1 MINPVP
7 VYKYVKANPLIKLN
21 VNDRVYVVNGFTFL
35 SNQYGVTRKDC
46 LRDINFEDLAKIG
59 LFEKTITNFNI
70 SNYSKGDLIVLSDNK
85 DKAREVSAS
94 NPTKNRVVEITKEP
108 TVVIPRKGYGKAP
121 LRFIQEMEVKDVNS
135 GKMEIVNTDDVVSD
149 TRKYWFLN
157 SKGQVS
163 CTYYWMNPVA
173 DLYRSK
179 TNNIYYSNKDAV
191 SVLQTIEYNI
201 NNDAAV
207 LSGGDTMLGKAMMV
221 DNLVEKYM
229 LYGRNSMYDN
239 WCCNSCICKL
249 CSTRKVPGKIYLRIL
264 FYLCNDL
271 CNIKI

>member
-1 MINPVP
+1 MVNQVY

-21 VNDRVYVVNGFTFL
+21 VNDKVYVVNGFTFL

-46 LRDINFEDLAKIG
+46 LRDINFEDLTKIG
-59 LFEKTITNFNI
+59 LFEKTINNFNM

-94 NPTKNRVVEITKEP
+94 NPTKNRVVEIIKEP
-108 TVVIPRKGYGKAP
+108 TVIIPRKGYGRSP
-121 LRFIQEMEVKDVNS
+121 LRFIQEMEVRDVSN
-135 GKMEIVNTDDVVSD
+135 GKMEIVNTDDIVGD

-179 TNNIYYSNKDAV
+179 TNNIYHSHKDAV
-191 SVLQTIEYNI
+191 SALQTIEYNI

-207 LSGGDTMLGKAMMV
+207 LSGGDIMMGKTMMV
-221 DNLVEKYM
+221 DNLVEK
-229 LYGRNSMYDN
+229 
-239 WCCNSCICKL
+239 
-249 CSTRKVPGKIYLRIL
+249 
-264 FYLCNDL
+264 
-271 CNIKI
+271 

>member
-46 LRDINFEDLAKIG
+46 LRDINFEDLTKIG
-59 LFEKTITNFNI
+59 LFDKTITNFNI

-108 TVVIPRKGYGKAP
+108 TVVIPQKGYGKSP
-121 LRFIQEMEVKDVNS
+121 LRFIQEMEVRDVNN
-135 GKMEIVNTDDVVSD
+135 GKMEIVNTDDIVSD

-163 CTYYWMNPVA
+163 CTYYWLNPVA

-179 TNNIYYSNKDAV
+179 INNIYYSHNHAV
-191 SVLQTIEYNI
+191 SALQTIEYNI

-207 LSGGDTMLGKAMMV
+207 LSGGDTMMGKAMMI
-221 DNLVEKYM
+221 DNLVEK
-229 LYGRNSMYDN
+229 
-239 WCCNSCICKL
+239 
-249 CSTRKVPGKIYLRIL
+249 
-264 FYLCNDL
+264 
-271 CNIKI
+271 

>member
-7 VYKYVKANPLIKLN
+7 VSQYVKSNPLIKLN

-46 LRDINFEDLAKIG
+46 LRDINFEDLTKIG
-59 LFEKTITNFNI
+59 LFEKTINNFNM

-85 DKAREVSAS
+85 DKSREVSAS
-94 NPTKNRVVEITKEP
+94 NPTKNRVVEIIKEP
-108 TVVIPRKGYGKAP
+108 TVIIPRKGYGRSP
-121 LRFIQEMEVKDVNS
+121 LRFIQEMEVRDVSN
-135 GKMEIVNTDDVVSD
+135 GKMEIVNTDDIVGD
-149 TRKYWFLN
+149 TRKYWFLS

-179 TNNIYYSNKDAV
+179 TNNIYHSYKDAV
-191 SVLQTIEYNI
+191 SALQTIEYNI

-207 LSGGDTMLGKAMMV
+207 LSGGDIMMGKAMMV
-221 DNLVEKYM
+221 DNLIEK
-229 LYGRNSMYDN
+229 
-239 WCCNSCICKL
+239 
-249 CSTRKVPGKIYLRIL
+249 
-264 FYLCNDL
+264 
-271 CNIKI
+271 

>member
-21 VNDRVYVVNGFTFL
+21 VNDKVYVVNGIVFL
-35 SNQYGVTRKDC
+35 SNQYGVTRKDS
-46 LRDINFEDLAKIG
+46 LKDINFEDLVKIG

-70 SNYSKGDLIVLSDNK
+70 SNYSKGDLIVLSNNK
-85 DKAREVSAS
+85 DKAKEVSAS
-94 NPTKNRVVEITKEP
+94 NPTKNRVVEITKDP
-108 TVVIPRKGYGKAP
+108 TIVIPRKGYGKAP
-121 LRFIQEMEVKDVNS
+121 LRFTQEMEVRDVNT
-135 GKMEIVNTDDVVSD
+135 GKMEIINTDDVVCD

-173 DLYRSK
+173 DLYRSN

-191 SVLQTIEYNI
+191 SALQNIEYKI

-207 LSGGDTMLGKAMMV
+207 LSGGDTMLGKAMLI
-221 DNLVEKYM
+221 DNLVEK
-229 LYGRNSMYDN
+229 
-239 WCCNSCICKL
+239 
-249 CSTRKVPGKIYLRIL
+249 
-264 FYLCNDL
+264 
-271 CNIKI
+271 

>member
-1 MINPVP
+1 MNSVS
-7 VYKYVKANPLIKLN
+7 VYKYVKSNPLIKLN
-21 VNDRVYVVNGFTFL
+21 VNDKVYVVNGFTFL

-46 LRDINFEDLAKIG
+46 LRDINFEDLTKIG
-59 LFEKTITNFNI
+59 LFDKTITNFNI

-94 NPTKNRVVEITKEP
+94 NLTKNRVVEITKEP
-108 TVVIPRKGYGKAP
+108 TIVITRKGYGKAP
-121 LRFIQEMEVKDVNS
+121 LRFIQEMEVRNVNT
-135 GKMEIVNTDDVVSD
+135 GKIEIINTDDVVCD

-163 CTYYWMNPVA
+163 NTYYWLNPVA

-179 TNNIYYSNKDAV
+179 TNNIYYSHNHAV
-191 SVLQTIEYNI
+191 TALQTIEYNI

-221 DNLVEKYM
+221 DNLVEK
-229 LYGRNSMYDN
+229 
-239 WCCNSCICKL
+239 
-249 CSTRKVPGKIYLRIL
+249 
-264 FYLCNDL
+264 
-271 CNIKI
+271 

>member
-1 MINPVP
+1 MMNQVY

-46 LRDINFEDLAKIG
+46 LRDINFEDLTKIG
-59 LFEKTITNFNI
+59 LFEKTINNFNM

-94 NPTKNRVVEITKEP
+94 NPTKNRVVEIIKEP
-108 TVVIPRKGYGKAP
+108 TVIIPRKGYGRSP
-121 LRFIQEMEVKDVNS
+121 LRFIQEMEVRDVNS
-135 GKMEIVNTDDVVSD
+135 GKMGIVNTDDIVND

-163 CTYYWMNPVA
+163 CTYYWLNPVA

-179 TNNIYYSNKDAV
+179 TNNIYYSYKDAV
-191 SVLQTIEYNI
+191 SALQTIEYNI

-207 LSGGDTMLGKAMMV
+207 LSGGDIMIGKAMMV
-221 DNLVEKYM
+221 DNLIEK
-229 LYGRNSMYDN
+229 
-239 WCCNSCICKL
+239 
-249 CSTRKVPGKIYLRIL
+249 
-264 FYLCNDL
+264 
-271 CNIKI
+271 

>member
-1 MINPVP
+1 MVNQVY

-21 VNDRVYVVNGFTFL
+21 VNDKVYVVNGIAFL
-35 SNQYGVTRKDC
+35 SNQYGVTKKDC
-46 LRDINFEDLAKIG
+46 LKDINFEDLAKIG

-70 SNYSKGDLIVLSDNK
+70 SNYLKGDLVILSNNK
-85 DKAREVSAS
+85 DKAKEVSTS

-108 TVVIPRKGYGKAP
+108 TMVIPLKGYGRSP
-121 LRFIQEMEVKDVNS
+121 LRFIQEMEVKDVNT
-135 GKMEIVNTDDVVSD
+135 GKMEIINTDDVVCN

-179 TNNIYYSNKDAV
+179 TNNIYYSNKDAA
-191 SVLQTIEYNI
+191 SALQAIEYNI

-221 DNLVEKYM
+221 DNLLEK
-229 LYGRNSMYDN
+229 
-239 WCCNSCICKL
+239 
-249 CSTRKVPGKIYLRIL
+249 
-264 FYLCNDL
+264 
-271 CNIKI
+271 

>member
-46 LRDINFEDLAKIG
+46 LRDINFEDLTKIG
-59 LFEKTITNFNI
+59 FFDKTITNFNI

-108 TVVIPRKGYGKAP
+108 TVVIPRKGYGRSP
-121 LRFIQEMEVKDVNS
+121 LRFIQEMEVKDVNN
-135 GKMEIVNTDDVVSD
+135 GKMEIVNTDDIVSD

-163 CTYYWMNPVA
+163 CTYYWLNPVA

-179 TNNIYYSNKDAV
+179 TNNIYYSHNHAV
-191 SVLQTIEYNI
+191 GALQTIEYNI

-207 LSGGDTMLGKAMMV
+207 LSGGDTMMGKAMMI
-221 DNLVEKYM
+221 DNLVEK
-229 LYGRNSMYDN
+229 
-239 WCCNSCICKL
+239 
-249 CSTRKVPGKIYLRIL
+249 
-264 FYLCNDL
+264 
-271 CNIKI
+271 

>member
-35 SNQYGVTRKDC
+35 SNQYGVTRKDS
-46 LRDINFEDLAKIG
+46 LNNINFEDLVKIG
-59 LFEKTITNFNI
+59 LFEKTITNFNM

-108 TVVIPRKGYGKAP
+108 TVIIPRKGYGKAY
-121 LRFIQEMEVKDVNS
+121 LRFIQEMEVRDVNN

-179 TNNIYYSNKDAV
+179 TNNIYHSHNDAV
-191 SVLQTIEYNI
+191 SALQTIEYNI

-207 LSGGDTMLGKAMMV
+207 LSGGDIMMGKAMLI
-221 DNLVEKYM
+221 DNLVEK
-229 LYGRNSMYDN
+229 
-239 WCCNSCICKL
+239 
-249 CSTRKVPGKIYLRIL
+249 
-264 FYLCNDL
+264 
-271 CNIKI
+271 

>member
-21 VNDRVYVVNGFTFL
+21 VNDKVYVVNGFTFL

-46 LRDINFEDLAKIG
+46 LKDINFEDLAKIG
-59 LFEKTITNFNI
+59 LFDKTITNFNI

-94 NPTKNRVVEITKEP
+94 NPTKNRVVEIIKEP
-108 TVVIPRKGYGKAP
+108 TVVIPRNVYSRSP
-121 LRFIQEMEVKDVNS
+121 LRFIQEIEVRDVNS
-135 GKMEIVNTDDVVSD
+135 GKMEIVNTDDIVSD

-163 CTYYWMNPVA
+163 CTYYWLNPVA

-179 TNNIYYSNKDAV
+179 TNNIYYSHNHAV
-191 SVLQTIEYNI
+191 IALQTIEYNI

-207 LSGGDTMLGKAMMV
+207 ISGGDTMMGKAMMI
-221 DNLVEKYM
+221 DNLVEK
-229 LYGRNSMYDN
+229 
-239 WCCNSCICKL
+239 
-249 CSTRKVPGKIYLRIL
+249 
-264 FYLCNDL
+264 
-271 CNIKI
+271 

>member
-7 VYKYVKANPLIKLN
+7 VYKYVKANPLINLN

-35 SNQYGVTRKDC
+35 SNQYGVIRKDC
-46 LRDINFEDLAKIG
+46 LRDINFEDLVKIG
-59 LFEKTITNFNI
+59 LFDKTITNFNI

-94 NPTKNRVVEITKEP
+94 NPTKNRIVEITKEP
-108 TVVIPRKGYGKAP
+108 SVIIPPRKGYEKAP
-121 LRFIQEMEVKDVNS
+121 LRFIQEMEVRDVNN
-135 GKMEIVNTDDVVSD
+135 GKMEIVNTDDIVSD

-163 CTYYWMNPVA
+163 CTYYWLNPIA

-179 TNNIYYSNKDAV
+179 TNNIYYSHNHAV
-191 SVLQTIEYNI
+191 SALQTIEYNI

-207 LSGGDTMLGKAMMV
+207 LSGGDTMLGKAMMI
-221 DNLVEKYM
+221 DNLVEK
-229 LYGRNSMYDN
+229 
-239 WCCNSCICKL
+239 
-249 CSTRKVPGKIYLRIL
+249 
-264 FYLCNDL
+264 
-271 CNIKI
+271 

>member
-1 MINPVP
+1 MMNQVY

-21 VNDRVYVVNGFTFL
+21 VNDKVYVVNGIVFL
-35 SNQYGVTRKDC
+35 SNQYGVTRKDS
-46 LRDINFEDLAKIG
+46 LKDINFEDLAKIG

-70 SNYSKGDLIVLSDNK
+70 SNYSKGDLIVLSNNK

-94 NPTKNRVVEITKEP
+94 NPTKNRVVEIIKEP
-108 TVVIPRKGYGKAP
+108 TIVIPRKGYGKVP
-121 LRFIQEMEVKDVNS
+121 LRFTQEMEVRDVNT
-135 GKMEIVNTDDVVSD
+135 GKMEIVNTDDVVCN

-173 DLYRSK
+173 DLYRSN

-191 SVLQTIEYNI
+191 SALQNIEYKI

-207 LSGGDTMLGKAMMV
+207 LSGGDTMLGKSMLI
-221 DNLVEKYM
+221 DNLVEK
-229 LYGRNSMYDN
+229 
-239 WCCNSCICKL
+239 
-249 CSTRKVPGKIYLRIL
+249 
-264 FYLCNDL
+264 
-271 CNIKI
+271 

>member
-1 MINPVP
+1 MMNQFY

-46 LRDINFEDLAKIG
+46 LRDINFEDLTKIG

-108 TVVIPRKGYGKAP
+108 TVIIPRKGYGKAP
-121 LRFIQEMEVKDVNS
+121 LRFIQEMEVRDVSN
-135 GKMEIVNTDDVVSD
+135 GKMEIVNTDDIVGD

-173 DLYRSK
+173 DLYRSN
-179 TNNIYYSNKDAV
+179 TNNIYHSHKDAV
-191 SVLQTIEYNI
+191 SALQTIEYNI

-207 LSGGDTMLGKAMMV
+207 ISGGDTMLGKAMMV
-221 DNLVEKYM
+221 DNLIEK
-229 LYGRNSMYDN
+229 
-239 WCCNSCICKL
+239 
-249 CSTRKVPGKIYLRIL
+249 
-264 FYLCNDL
+264 
-271 CNIKI
+271 

>member
-1 MINPVP
+1 MINPVH

-59 LFEKTITNFNI
+59 LFDKTITNFNM
-70 SNYSKGDLIVLSDNK
+70 SNYSKGDLIVLSDNN

-108 TVVIPRKGYGKAP
+108 TVIIPRKGYRKAY

-135 GKMEIVNTDDVVSD
+135 GKIEIVNTDDVVSD

-179 TNNIYYSNKDAV
+179 TNNIYHSHKDAV
-191 SVLQTIEYNI
+191 SALQTIEYNI

-221 DNLVEKYM
+221 DNLVEK
-229 LYGRNSMYDN
+229 
-239 WCCNSCICKL
+239 
-249 CSTRKVPGKIYLRIL
+249 
-264 FYLCNDL
+264 
-271 CNIKI
+271 

>member
-21 VNDRVYVVNGFTFL
+21 VNDKVYVVNGIVFL
-35 SNQYGVTRKDC
+35 SNQYGVTRKDS
-46 LRDINFEDLAKIG
+46 LKDINFEDLVKIG

-70 SNYSKGDLIVLSDNK
+70 SNYSKGDLIVLSNNK
-85 DKAREVSAS
+85 DKAKEVSAS

-108 TVVIPRKGYGKAP
+108 TIVIPRKGYGKVP
-121 LRFIQEMEVKDVNS
+121 LRFTQEMEVRDVNT
-135 GKMEIVNTDDVVSD
+135 GKMEIINTDDVVCN

-173 DLYRSK
+173 DLYRSNI
-179 TNNIYYSNKDAV
+179 NNIYYSNKDAV
-191 SVLQTIEYNI
+191 SALQNIEYKI

-207 LSGGDTMLGKAMMV
+207 LSGGDTMLGKAMLI
-221 DNLVEKYM
+221 DNLVEK
-229 LYGRNSMYDN
+229 
-239 WCCNSCICKL
+239 
-249 CSTRKVPGKIYLRIL
+249 
-264 FYLCNDL
+264 
-271 CNIKI
+271 

>member
-21 VNDRVYVVNGFTFL
+21 VNDKVYIVNGIVFL
-35 SNQYGVTRKDC
+35 SNQYGVTRKDS
-46 LRDINFEDLAKIG
+46 LKDINFEDLVKIG

-70 SNYSKGDLIVLSDNK
+70 SNYSKGDLIVLSNNK

-108 TVVIPRKGYGKAP
+108 TIVIPRKGYGKVP
-121 LRFIQEMEVKDVNS
+121 LRFTQEMEVRDVNT
-135 GKMEIVNTDDVVSD
+135 GKMEIINTDDVVCD

-173 DLYRSK
+173 DLYRSN

-191 SVLQTIEYNI
+191 SALQNIEYKI

-207 LSGGDTMLGKAMMV
+207 LSGGDTMLGKAMLI
-221 DNLVEKYM
+221 DNLVEK
-229 LYGRNSMYDN
+229 
-239 WCCNSCICKL
+239 
-249 CSTRKVPGKIYLRIL
+249 
-264 FYLCNDL
+264 
-271 CNIKI
+271 

>member
-1 MINPVP
+1 MLNSVH

-21 VNDRVYVVNGFTFL
+21 VNDKVYVVNGFTFL
-35 SNQYGVTRKDC
+35 SNQYGVIRKDC

-59 LFEKTITNFNI
+59 LFDKTITNFNI

-108 TVVIPRKGYGKAP
+108 TIVILQKGYGKAP
-121 LRFIQEMEVKDVNS
+121 LRFIQEMEVRDVNN
-135 GKMEIVNTDDVVSD
+135 GKMEIVNTDDIVSD
-149 TRKYWFLN
+149 TRKYWFIN

-163 CTYYWMNPVA
+163 CTYYWLNPVA

-179 TNNIYYSNKDAV
+179 TNNIYYSHNHAV
-191 SVLQTIEYNI
+191 SALQTIEYNI

-207 LSGGDTMLGKAMMV
+207 LSGGDTMMGKAMMI
-221 DNLVEKYM
+221 DNLVEK
-229 LYGRNSMYDN
+229 
-239 WCCNSCICKL
+239 
-249 CSTRKVPGKIYLRIL
+249 
-264 FYLCNDL
+264 
-271 CNIKI
+271 

>member
-1 MINPVP
+1 MINQVY

-21 VNDRVYVVNGFTFL
+21 VNDKVYVVNGIVFL
-35 SNQYGVTRKDC
+35 SNHYGVTRKDC
-46 LRDINFEDLAKIG
+46 LKDINFEDLAKIG
-59 LFEKTITNFNI
+59 LFEKTITNFNM
-70 SNYSKGDLIVLSDNK
+70 SNYSKGDLVVLSNNK
-85 DKAREVSAS
+85 DKAKEVSAS

-108 TVVIPRKGYGKAP
+108 TIVIPRKGYGKAP
-121 LRFIQEMEVKDVNS
+121 LRFIQEMEVRDVNT
-135 GKMEIVNTDDVVSD
+135 GKMEIINTDDVVCN

-179 TNNIYYSNKDAV
+179 TNNIYYSNKDAA
-191 SVLQTIEYNI
+191 SALQAIEYNI

-221 DNLVEKYM
+221 DNLVEK
-229 LYGRNSMYDN
+229 
-239 WCCNSCICKL
+239 
-249 CSTRKVPGKIYLRIL
+249 
-264 FYLCNDL
+264 
-271 CNIKI
+271 

>member
-46 LRDINFEDLAKIG
+46 LRDINFEDLTKIG
-59 LFEKTITNFNI
+59 LFDKTITNFNI

-94 NPTKNRVVEITKEP
+94 NPIKNRVVEITKEP
-108 TVVIPRKGYGKAP
+108 TVVIPRKGYGRSP
-121 LRFIQEMEVKDVNS
+121 LRFIQEMEVKDVNN
-135 GKMEIVNTDDVVSD
+135 GKMEIVNTDDIVSD

-163 CTYYWMNPVA
+163 CTYYWLNPVA

-179 TNNIYYSNKDAV
+179 TNNIYYSHNHAV
-191 SVLQTIEYNI
+191 GALQTIEYNI

-207 LSGGDTMLGKAMMV
+207 LSGGDTMMGKAMMI
-221 DNLVEKYM
+221 DNLVEK
-229 LYGRNSMYDN
+229 
-239 WCCNSCICKL
+239 
-249 CSTRKVPGKIYLRIL
+249 
-264 FYLCNDL
+264 
-271 CNIKI
+271 

>member
-21 VNDRVYVVNGFTFL
+21 VNDKVYVVNGIVFL
-35 SNQYGVTRKDC
+35 SNQYGVTRKDS
-46 LRDINFEDLAKIG
+46 LKDINFEDLVKIG

-70 SNYSKGDLIVLSDNK
+70 SNYSKGDLIVLSNNK
-85 DKAREVSAS
+85 DKAKEVSAS

-108 TVVIPRKGYGKAP
+108 SIVIPRKGYGKVP
-121 LRFIQEMEVKDVNS
+121 LRFTQEMEVRDVNT
-135 GKMEIVNTDDVVSD
+135 GKMEIINTDDVVCN

-179 TNNIYYSNKDAV
+179 TNNIYHSHKDAV

-221 DNLVEKYM
+221 DNLVEK
-229 LYGRNSMYDN
+229 
-239 WCCNSCICKL
+239 
-249 CSTRKVPGKIYLRIL
+249 
-264 FYLCNDL
+264 
-271 CNIKI
+271 

>member
-21 VNDRVYVVNGFTFL
+21 VNDKVYVVNGIVFL
-35 SNQYGVTRKDC
+35 SNQYGVTRKDS
-46 LRDINFEDLAKIG
+46 LKDINFEDLVKIG

-70 SNYSKGDLIVLSDNK
+70 SNYSKGDLIVLSNNK
-85 DKAREVSAS
+85 DKAKEVSAS
-94 NPTKNRVVEITKEP
+94 NPTKNSVVEITKEP
-108 TVVIPRKGYGKAP
+108 TIVIPRKGYGKVP
-121 LRFIQEMEVKDVNS
+121 LRFTQEMEVRDVNT
-135 GKMEIVNTDDVVSD
+135 GKMEIINTDDVVCD

-173 DLYRSK
+173 DLYRSN

-191 SVLQTIEYNI
+191 SALQNIEYKI

-207 LSGGDTMLGKAMMV
+207 LSGGDTMLGKAMLI
-221 DNLVEKYM
+221 DNLVEK
-229 LYGRNSMYDN
+229 
-239 WCCNSCICKL
+239 
-249 CSTRKVPGKIYLRIL
+249 
-264 FYLCNDL
+264 
-271 CNIKI
+271 

>member
-35 SNQYGVTRKDC
+35 SNQYGVTRKDS
-46 LRDINFEDLAKIG
+46 LNNINFEDLVKIG
-59 LFEKTITNFNI
+59 LFEKTITNFNM

-94 NPTKNRVVEITKEP
+94 NPTKNRVVEIIKEP
-108 TVVIPRKGYGKAP
+108 TVIIPRKGYGRSP
-121 LRFIQEMEVKDVNS
+121 LRFIQEMEVRDVSN
-135 GKMEIVNTDDVVSD
+135 GKMEIVNTDDIVGD

-179 TNNIYYSNKDAV
+179 TNNIYHSHKDAV
-191 SVLQTIEYNI
+191 SALQTIEYNI

-207 LSGGDTMLGKAMMV
+207 LSGGDIMMGKAMLI
-221 DNLVEKYM
+221 DNLVEK
-229 LYGRNSMYDN
+229 
-239 WCCNSCICKL
+239 
-249 CSTRKVPGKIYLRIL
+249 
-264 FYLCNDL
+264 
-271 CNIKI
+271 

>member
-21 VNDRVYVVNGFTFL
+21 VNDKVYVMNGIVFL
-35 SNQYGVTRKDC
+35 SNQYGVTRKDS
-46 LRDINFEDLAKIG
+46 LKDINFEDLVKIG

-70 SNYSKGDLIVLSDNK
+70 SNYSKGDLIVLSNNK
-85 DKAREVSAS
+85 DKAKEVSAS

-108 TVVIPRKGYGKAP
+108 TIIIPRKGYGKVP
-121 LRFIQEMEVKDVNS
+121 LRFTQEMEVRDVNT
-135 GKMEIVNTDDVVSD
+135 GKMEIINTDDVVCN
-149 TRKYWFLN
+149 TRKYWFIN

-179 TNNIYYSNKDAV
+179 TNNIYYSHNHAV
-191 SVLQTIEYNI
+191 SALQNIEYKI

-207 LSGGDTMLGKAMMV
+207 LSGGDTMLGKSMLI
-221 DNLVEKYM
+221 DNLVEK
-229 LYGRNSMYDN
+229 
-239 WCCNSCICKL
+239 
-249 CSTRKVPGKIYLRIL
+249 
-264 FYLCNDL
+264 
-271 CNIKI
+271 

>member
-21 VNDRVYVVNGFTFL
+21 VNDKVYVVNGFTFL

-46 LRDINFEDLAKIG
+46 LKDINFEDLAKIG
-59 LFEKTITNFNI
+59 LFDKTITNFNI

-94 NPTKNRVVEITKEP
+94 NPTKNRIVEIIKEP
-108 TVVIPRKGYGKAP
+108 TVVIPRNVYSKSP
-121 LRFIQEMEVKDVNS
+121 LRFIQEMEVRDVNN
-135 GKMEIVNTDDVVSD
+135 GKMEIVNTDDIVSD

-163 CTYYWMNPVA
+163 CTYYWLNPVA

-179 TNNIYYSNKDAV
+179 TNNIYYSHNHAV
-191 SVLQTIEYNI
+191 SALQTIEYNI

-207 LSGGDTMLGKAMMV
+207 LSGGDTMIGKAMMI
-221 DNLVEKYM
+221 DNLVEK
-229 LYGRNSMYDN
+229 
-239 WCCNSCICKL
+239 
-249 CSTRKVPGKIYLRIL
+249 
-264 FYLCNDL
+264 
-271 CNIKI
+271 

>member
-1 MINPVP
+1 MINPVH

-21 VNDRVYVVNGFTFL
+21 VNDKVYVVNGIVFL
-35 SNQYGVTRKDC
+35 SNQYGVTRKDS
-46 LRDINFEDLAKIG
+46 LKDINFEDLVKIG

-70 SNYSKGDLIVLSDNK
+70 SNYSKGDLIVLSNNK
-85 DKAREVSAS
+85 DKAKEVSAS

-108 TVVIPRKGYGKAP
+108 TIVIPRKGYGKVP
-121 LRFIQEMEVKDVNS
+121 LRFTQEMEVRDVNT
-135 GKMEIVNTDDVVSD
+135 GKMEIINTDDVVCN

-173 DLYRSK
+173 DLYRSN

-191 SVLQTIEYNI
+191 SALQNIEYKI

-207 LSGGDTMLGKAMMV
+207 LSGGDTMLGKAMLI
-221 DNLVEKYM
+221 DNLVEK
-229 LYGRNSMYDN
+229 
-239 WCCNSCICKL
+239 
-249 CSTRKVPGKIYLRIL
+249 
-264 FYLCNDL
+264 
-271 CNIKI
+271 